1 MEHKKQ
7 RERAIEGKKKRTLA
21 RVSRKKGSNDH
32 KVNEA

>member
-7 RERAIEGKKKRTLA
+7 RERAIEGKKKRTLGSQET
-21 RVSRKKGSNDH
+21 VQCSNDH